1 MLKINIAEGE
11 NIHIEAN
18 GSVSDILSEFTLA
31 FNYIY
36 NAMAK
41 TDPEEAAHMKLAFQL
56 AVMDSNGLFWEQR
69 NLDGEES
76 ITLIK
81 IPEM

>member
-1 MLKINIAEGE
+1 MLNINIAEGE
-11 NIHIEAN
+11 NVHIEAN
-18 GSVSDILSEFTLA
+18 GSVTNILSEFTIA
-31 FNYIY
+31 FNFIY

-41 TDPEEAAHMKLAFQL
+41 TDPEEATHMKLAFQL
-56 AVMDSNGLFWEQR
+56 AVMDSNGHFWKQ
-69 NLDGEES
+69 NDLGGEES

>member
-31 FNYIY
+31 FNHIY

-56 AVMDSNGLFWEQR
+56 AVMDSNGLFWQQR